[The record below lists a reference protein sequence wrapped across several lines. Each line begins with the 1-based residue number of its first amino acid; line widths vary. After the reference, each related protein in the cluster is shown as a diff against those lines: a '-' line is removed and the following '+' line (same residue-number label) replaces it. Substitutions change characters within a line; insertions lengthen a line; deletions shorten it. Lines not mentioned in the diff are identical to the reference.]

1 MLLTSPRLYHLPNSA
16 KDICSCRMIPQAQSS
31 GRLSGMDRYALNV
44 RLTPAARE
52 LLRSDE
58 ALILDWHRLAI
69 CCAGAGE
76 SSLYAMKEE
85 GARKRKGLVRLKG
98 EDPIYTARVIF
109 PHLAGREVSI
119 DARKILGL
127 RRFTSDL
134 PGDFGL
140 RAIMG
145 RLPEPDRSPDQSV
158 S

>member
-1 MLLTSPRLYHLPNSA
+1 
-16 KDICSCRMIPQAQSS
+16 MILHVQSS

-52 LLRSDE
+52 LLRPGE
-58 ALILDWHRLAI
+58 ALILDWHRLAV

-98 EDPIYTARVIF
+98 EDPIYAARAIF

-119 DARKILGL
+119 NARKILGL
-127 RRFTSDL
+127 RRFTSNL

-145 RLPEPDRSPDQSV
+145 RLPEPDRTPGQNV